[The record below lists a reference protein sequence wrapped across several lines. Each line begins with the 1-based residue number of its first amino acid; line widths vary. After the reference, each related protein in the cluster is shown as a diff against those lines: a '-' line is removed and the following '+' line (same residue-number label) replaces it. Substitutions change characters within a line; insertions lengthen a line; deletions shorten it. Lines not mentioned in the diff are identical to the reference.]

1 MEKYILNDTGQKVST
16 KKKNPLLQPTNVTE
30 ENKQHS
36 QTTNSA
42 NNIVP
47 IDKIKVNQN
56 NFYELKEKAKK
67 ISILHFL
74 TESKT
79 KHRYVCPFCGSGTG
93 SKRTGSIIANSDNT
107 FHCNACSKHGDV
119 IALYMQVKGVD
130 FKTAIEELANDKISY
145 TKTQPIHKPKES
157 KPEPDF
163 TQIIN
168 QASSKFKG
176 SPAEQYINNRGI
188 STKVAERFKLGYSE
202 SIYFNGIKN
211 NALIVPV
218 SKTFYFGRN
227 LNPNSPD
234 RFHNVS
240 GGINT
245 LFNKQALQ
253 QHETPVFVNESV
265 IDALSIIEIE
275 SHAVA
280 LNGVDL
286 KLLTQNLKSLNEYP
300 TLILCLDNDKTGTNK
315 TNELRTELQKIGIKF
330 IDGRFILN
338 DCKDANEALIKDRNA
353 FIQAV
358 KIAKQIALD
367 LPEIEEKKHQPP
379 AERPS
384 YIVDTKNGEKV
395 HTSKLANFILKNSR
409 LLSVQDKSSTS
420 RHFLYNNN
428 YYKHVTNKELRH
440 FIRCIIAEYNE
451 DLCSNYVHET
461 VLKNIDDGIKPTSE
475 SKLNGKEHEHLINF
489 QNGILNLNTM
499 QLEPHNED
507 ILITRQVPCNWADN
521 EHETP
526 YFDKYLNDLT
536 DGDQNTKY
544 FLLQF
549 MGCIFS
555 NVDGSRFKKSLFLVG
570 KGDSGKSQAKLLTEM
585 ILDGDNEIKGENY
598 TAIDLEQ
605 LATRFGA
612 ATLYNKRLAGSSD
625 MSSSFVN
632 HLSVF
637 KQITGGDSIQVENK
651 GKDSFSMRY
660 NGFLWFCCN
669 EMPNFGGDK
678 GKWVYDRMII
688 IKCDNVIPELKRD
701 PNLIDKMYAERE
713 GIVRKCVL
721 AARNAIKTKKFDIP
735 ETAIQ
740 EKEQF
745 RIETNN
751 TVRFC
756 VECLQPLEDKET
768 GNIRKPELYAVYRE
782 WCSKQGYKNVVG
794 SITFYKELCEYFNLS
809 SSELFFH
816 IKRGDFLDKYTLTW
830 EIFSSYQALLKDS
843 VIPIRDKDL

>member
-1 MEKYILNDTGQKVST
+1 MEKYILNDTGQKSFM

-30 ENKQHS
+30 GKKQHNS
-36 QTTNSA
+36 TTNSA

-47 IDKIKVNQN
+47 IDKTKVNQN
-56 NFYELKEKAKK
+56 NFDELKEKAKK
-67 ISILHFL
+67 VSILHFL

-93 SKRTGSIIANSDNT
+93 SKGTGSITANDDNT

-145 TKTQPIHKPKES
+145 TKTQPIHKPKQS

-202 SIYFNGIKN
+202 SIYFNGNKN

-227 LNPNSPD
+227 LNANSPD

-315 TNELRTELQKIGIKF
+315 TNELTTELQKIGIKF

-395 HTSKLANFILKNSR
+395 HTSKLANFILKNNR
-409 LLSVQDKSSTS
+409 LICIEDASNTA
-420 RHFLYNNN
+420 RRFLYTDKN
-428 YYKHVTNKELRH
+428 YYKHMTDRKFKH
-440 FIRCIIAEYNE
+440 IIRNIIAEYND
-451 DLCSNYVHET
+451 DLCSSYVHEC
-461 VLKNIDDGIKPTSE
+461 VLRNIDDGATPILETE
-475 SKLNGKEHEHLINF
+475 LNKKEYEHLINF
-489 QNGILNLNTM
+489 ENGILNLKTM
-499 QLEPHNED
+499 QLELHSPD
-507 ILITRQVPCNWADN
+507 LLITRQIPCNWS
-521 EHETP
+521 EKTIETP

-536 DGDQNTKY
+536 VGDETVKH
-544 FLLQF
+544 FLMQF
-549 MGCIFS
+549 IGCIFS
-555 NVDGSRFKKSLFLVG
+555 NIRGSYFKKALFLEG
-570 KGDSGKSQAKLLTEM
+570 KGNSGKSQLKLLTEM
-585 ILDGDNEIKGENY
+585 ILGEESY

-605 LATRFGA
+605 LSTRFGA
-612 ATLYNKRLAGSSD
+612 ASLYNKRLAGSSD

-688 IKCDNVIPELKRD
+688 IKCDNVIPDEKQD
-701 PNLIDKMYAERE
+701 PDLINKMFDERE
-713 GIVRKCVL
+713 GIVKKCIL
-721 AARNAIKTKKFDIP
+721 AAKNAIFTKRFDIP
-735 ETAIQ
+735 SKAIR
-740 EKEQF
+740 EIEEF

-756 VECLQPLEDKET
+756 VDCLQPLKDEEMP
-768 GNIRKPELYAVYRE
+768 NIKRPELYDVYKA
-782 WCSKQGYKNVVG
+782 WCKDEGYTNVIG
-794 SITFYKELCEYFNLS
+794 SIKFYKELCEYYNLNKN
-809 SSELFFH
+809 ELFYH
-816 IKRGDFLDKYTLTW
+816 IKRGYFLDRYTLNW
-830 EIFSSYQALLKDS
+830 ETFSKYEHLLVDS
-843 VIPIRDKDL
+843 VIPIRENDL